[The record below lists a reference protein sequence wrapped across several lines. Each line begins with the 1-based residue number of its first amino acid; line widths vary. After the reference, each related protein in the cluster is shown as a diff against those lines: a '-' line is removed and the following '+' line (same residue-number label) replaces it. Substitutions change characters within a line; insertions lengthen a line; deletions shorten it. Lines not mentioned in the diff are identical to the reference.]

1 MLERIPLQLKLAALV
16 GFLLTGPIVL
26 VALLLFGAWGAVGAI
41 LLIALVYTVL
51 YFVTV
56 RRYL

>member
-16 GFLLTGPIVL
+16 GFVFTGPIVL
-26 VALLLFGAWGAVGAI
+26 VALFLFGVWGAIGAI
-41 LLIALVYTVL
+41 LLIALIYTVL
-51 YFVTV
+51 YFVAV